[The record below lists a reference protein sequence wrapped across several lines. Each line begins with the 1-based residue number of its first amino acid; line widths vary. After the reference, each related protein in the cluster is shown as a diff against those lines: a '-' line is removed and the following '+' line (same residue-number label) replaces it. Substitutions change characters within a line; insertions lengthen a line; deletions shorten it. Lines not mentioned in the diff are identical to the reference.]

1 MTNQQLFDSK
11 EIWHRKPAA
20 VGRKSNSNQIE
31 ASNLTILHIQIARYA
46 GNEYLNK
53 KKLIIHAI
61 NGSCI
66 TVNES
71 NIENH
76 QILNENELVVVS

>member
-11 EIWHRKPAA
+11 EIWYRKPTA

-53 KKLIIHAI
+53 KKI
-61 NGSCI
+61 NHTCDQRIMHHSK
-66 TVNES
+66 
-71 NIENH
+71 
-76 QILNENELVVVS
+76 